1 MQDGQLIVNN
11 LSVTTGR
18 TSLPMGKLSTSTP
31 IKIDIEKN
39 EKYNALVM
47 LQDERQVE
55 GEGRLV

>member
-1 MQDGQLIVNN
+1 
-11 LSVTTGR
+11 
-18 TSLPMGKLSTSTP
+18 MGKLSTSTP